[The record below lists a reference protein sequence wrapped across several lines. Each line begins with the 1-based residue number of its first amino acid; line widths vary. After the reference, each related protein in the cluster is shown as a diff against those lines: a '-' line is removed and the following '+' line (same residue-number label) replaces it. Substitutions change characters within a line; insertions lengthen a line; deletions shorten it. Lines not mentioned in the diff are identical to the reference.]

1 MSIRCWVSGWNFH
14 PGKPHHLRPI
24 QLSEFPRSLSL
35 AANQTLDKEI
45 RANRTTIPP
54 SMLSRDQTF
63 LGRKTYLG
71 TRSTQNFLHS
81 TTFLATSSISRVGS
95 LPALMHAHNES
106 RAQLQA
112 QMAMLR
118 DLQLSL
124 GVCWSLALL
133 QLGLQLLATTVQTMV
148 QTKIRDLSLKQ
159 WQKWVKN
166 IFGDEGF
173 KVDQRTGDKV
183 VLTMEELITKFGIS
197 KVKEEHRKELRRF
210 FEEVSIL
217 SEAPPHVSSDI
228 RVHGRASLQSP
239 VLTFSKTICLCRKQS
254 GIEAIVRCS

>member
-1 MSIRCWVSGWNFH
+1 
-14 PGKPHHLRPI
+14 
-24 QLSEFPRSLSL
+24 
-35 AANQTLDKEI
+35 
-45 RANRTTIPP
+45 
-54 SMLSRDQTF
+54 
-63 LGRKTYLG
+63 
-71 TRSTQNFLHS
+71 
-81 TTFLATSSISRVGS
+81 
-95 LPALMHAHNES
+95 MHAHNES

-217 SEAPPHVSSDI
+217 SEAPPCE
-228 RVHGRASLQSP
+228 
-239 VLTFSKTICLCRKQS
+239 F
-254 GIEAIVRCS
+254 